1 MSHVFDIN
9 TTRRQ
14 QILVEYMT
22 PAGSGFA
29 ITPQGEQVFMNK
41 RLIDAMNVQEG
52 DVYDAYLLP
61 NYPDKRE
68 VIPWRAMRVE
78 PTDVKLDLKHVTED
92 RLPNAIVDY
101 IRDVE
106 PDGIFDALDIAEALE
121 IDQKHVEQVLADNP
135 DMFEPCQAYT
145 LNVNLR

>member
-78 PTDVKLDLKHVTED
+78 KTDVKLDLKHVTED